1 MNEDFSVTCGK
12 WSTTETVDGEIFSDG
27 KGAAFE
33 AATRSLERYFKTKST
48 IERSPTTCVVR
59 RPRALNNKD
68 DYLIFP
74 PRLYENIGIHI
85 VTEYFKKN
93 KQL

>member
-1 MNEDFSVTCGK
+1 MNENFLVTCGK
-12 WSTTETVDGEIFSDG
+12 WSTTETVDRDIFNSGED
-27 KGAAFE
+27 AAFE

-48 IERSPTTCVVR
+48 TERSLTTCVVQSS
-59 RPRALNNKD
+59 RAPNNKD

-74 PRLYENIGIHI
+74 PRLYENIGLHL
-85 VTEYFKKN
+85 VAEYFKKN